1 MKENG
6 KQTHSSPKDPK
17 KTPARQPPAKH
28 DPLTQHEIDEEIDD
42 SFPASDPPSWTS
54 GAHRKH
60 KENKP
65 KDKKT

>member
-6 KQTHSSPKDPK
+6 KPIHSSPKDHK
-17 KTPARQPPAKH
+17 KTPAQQPPAKH
-28 DPLTQHEIDEEIDD
+28 TPLTQHEIDEEIDD

-60 KENKP
+60 KEDKS
-65 KDKKT
+65 DKKT